1 MSRAVTMHY
10 THGDTSPEVGKLGT
24 GCGFLMVAS
33 KTTTD
38 KSLVTCTRCK
48 QSRLYQSAKPV
59 KHLTSVP
66 TPEVAKT
73 ASIFDPST
81 PKGDLFARAVSLGY
95 TSESAARLADC
106 FTNWNMVSDSCEIH
120 PNHSISNRGGYS
132 VDECEACEVIRLS
145 TKDGYVMAVDV
156 PTVAPVE
163 PVAQPHDRS
172 PVADG
177 EYLIMRNEQRRDL
190 YKVILAPV
198 YGEEI
203 TLVQVTTGRE
213 RVVTITQMNLWMR
226 TEVYGGKVAEKT
238 GVGMDSSGWPLDI
251 TLIRETGGYGST
263 IARSAEVFKINGP
276 GVHNRHGFHRIN
288 AYMGECCEET
298 RVHLH
303 LSSEVTVIAL
313 HPVERPTARHTIAMG
328 DVFTVNG
335 RPYRVCARQLA
346 DPVLVPVSY
355 GAA

>member
-163 PVAQPHDRS
+163 PVAQPHGRS
-172 PVADG
+172 PISDG
-177 EYLIMRNEQRRDL
+177 EFLIMRNGERRDL

-213 RVVTITQMNLWMR
+213 RVVTIDQMRVWMR

-238 GVGMDSSGWPLDI
+238 GVGVDASGWPLDI
-251 TLIRETGGYGST
+251 TLIRSMAHETRWAYS
-263 IARSAEVFKINGP
+263 SEVFTITGP
-276 GVHNRHGFHRIN
+276 GVHNRHSAHRIT
-288 AYMGECCEET
+288 AHVGECCEET

-303 LSSEVTVIAL
+303 LSSEVTVIASS
-313 HPVERPTARHTIAMG
+313 PVERPTHRYTIAMG

-335 RPYRVCARQLA
+335 RPYRVCARRHA